1 MMDFGKAGSGL
12 HIDSDNIDIAVNP
25 LGESKASRLF
35 CAASICKGFN
45 LLGFIY
51 YYGIIPVSPDLIIK
65 GDYSEI
71 VLSDGNEN
79 EWRLDIA
86 LFTEPG
92 ARRIYDA
99 LYWLPVEQRI
109 IDCDLSTGDDF
120 LYEMETDT
128 FLDHT
133 NTVREGQADLPA
145 FQNNILFRIEN
156 TGTGEASITDLAVNG
171 RSWWTLNG
179 ILRDAG
185 LSDSD
190 DSVHEQI
197 KKLWDFSRK
206 KISCGKTYQHLFAG
220 DMSKISIVDFFNG
233 LGTGACG
240 TYSSILALLCAY
252 RGIPAR
258 RASLSDGSHVIT
270 QTMAGDSDFV
280 VDAFYGPD
288 EEGSGVRGS
297 FFVNENG
304 QPASYE
310 DLCRD
315 HYLVNRA
322 GRLRI
327 GELASL
333 FGYHDSWQSN
343 WLREY
348 SDKNPMG
355 ITLFAGETV
364 EWRMHPVHAEKG
376 NPARQTGV
384 FRLSGNLA
392 GGRFFPSENLTI
404 MNDTAVSEN
413 SASLGCRISLPYPIY
428 GINAALRLARGR
440 IVFEIVTEKGS
451 VSREYALTQGEGPMS
466 ISIIPDESD
475 RAILFDDLPGSVEL
489 RIISGESTEYTV
501 GCIEFLFHAY
511 GKSLMSLKNGRNTC
525 LLKFS
530 GKEGVR
536 QLSLTHNF
544 LEFPKAGFLIPGPPR
559 IAMGTRKDENGYAM
573 NVLNL
578 QNRIPQTSSADGILY
593 DYIVS
598 DDPDSL
604 IPASPLYQGLTPAME
619 VPLSNAGLLKSG
631 INYFARVRSI
641 NAAGAAGPWCR
652 PFAFIPESLPTPVWD
667 ETEFLGDGVILHW
680 IPSGGSDE
688 TVLYDIYGSR
698 EQGFRPS
705 KTPYDVW
712 IKRTGDPSVSAV
724 YPANYIGTTSEA
736 SFAVKYNAIK
746 DAGSFPA
753 HFRIIPHT
761 SRLTGSP
768 GTMLSLK
775 TPFILGSSI
784 IPKTL
789 ADKPYSCFITAIL
802 SLGSLHFNRLPEKP
816 MYTEF
821 LNKEIP
827 VFELAENPSWLSIR
841 PHDGY
846 IFGTPGNNDRGVH
859 RFTISCTTH
868 KGTHSVETSIEV
880 I

>member
-35 CAASICKGFN
+35 CAASIRRDFG

-51 YYGIIPVSPDLIIK
+51 YYGIIPVSPDLLIK
-65 GDYSEI
+65 EDDSEI

-86 LFTEPG
+86 LFAEPG

-109 IDCDLSTGDDF
+109 IDCDLSSGDDF
-120 LYEMETDT
+120 RYEMETDT
-128 FLDHT
+128 FLDHAT
-133 NTVREGQADLPA
+133 TVREGHTDLPA

-156 TGTGEASITDLAVNG
+156 TGTGEVSITDLAVNG
-171 RSWWTLNG
+171 RSWWTLKG

-190 DSVHEQI
+190 DSEHEQI
-197 KKLWDFSRK
+197 KKLWDFARK
-206 KISCGKTYQHLFAG
+206 KISCGKTYQHLFTG

-240 TYSSILALLCAY
+240 TYSSMLALLCAS

-270 QTMAGDSDFV
+270 QAMAGDSDFV
-280 VDAFYGPD
+280 LDAFYGPD

-297 FFVNENG
+297 FFINENG

-343 WLREY
+343 WLSEY
-348 SDKNPMG
+348 SNKSPMG
-355 ITLFAGETV
+355 ITLFPGEMV
-364 EWRMHPVHAEKG
+364 EWQMHPVHAEKG

-392 GGRFFPSENLTI
+392 GGRFFPTENLTI

-413 SASLGCRISLPYPIY
+413 SASLGCRISLPYPIH
-428 GINAALRLARGR
+428 GINAALRLARGH
-440 IVFEIVTEKGS
+440 IVFEIVTEKGT
-451 VSREYALTQGEGPMS
+451 VRREYALNQGEDPMNIN
-466 ISIIPDESD
+466 ISPDEND
-475 RAILFDDLPGSVEL
+475 CAILFDDLPGKAEL
-489 RIISGESTEYTV
+489 RILSGESTEYTV
-501 GCIEFLFHAY
+501 ESIEFLFHAY
-511 GKSLMSLKNGRNTC
+511 GKSLMSLKNGSNSC
-525 LLKFS
+525 FLQFS
-530 GKEGVR
+530 DKEGAK
-536 QLSLTHNF
+536 QLSLTHRF
-544 LEFPKAGFLIPGPPR
+544 LEFPEAGFSIPGPPR
-559 IAMGTRKDENGYAM
+559 ITIGLSKDKNGYAM

-604 IPASPLYQGLTPAME
+604 IPASPVYQGLTSAME
-619 VPLSNAGLLKSG
+619 VPLPNVGLLISG
-631 INYFARVRSI
+631 TGYYARARSI
-641 NAAGAAGPWCR
+641 NAAGAAGPWC
-652 PFAFIPESLPTPVWD
+652 PPVVFSPEFLPTPVWD
-667 ETEFLGDGVILHW
+667 ETEYLGDGVILHW
-680 IPSGGSDE
+680 IPSDGSDE
-688 TVLYDIYGSR
+688 PVLYDIYGSR

-705 KTPYDVW
+705 KSPYDVW
-712 IKRTGDPSVSAV
+712 IKRTGDPAVSVV
-724 YPANYIGTTSEA
+724 YPANYIGTTSSA
-736 SFAVKYNAIK
+736 SFAVKYNARK

-768 GTMLSLK
+768 GGMLSLE
-775 TPFILGSSI
+775 TPFILRSSI
-784 IPKTL
+784 ISKTL
-789 ADKPYSCFITAIL
+789 ANEPYSCFITAIL
-802 SLGSLHFNRLPEKP
+802 SFGSLHFNRLPEKP

-827 VFELAENPSWLSIR
+827 VFELVKNPSWLAIR

-846 IFGTPGNNDRGVH
+846 IFGTPGNNDRGIH
-859 RFTISCTTH
+859 RVIVRCTTH